1 MRCVSCGEEMRLVQV
16 SDDETKM
23 DLGYEQ
29 HIFECS
35 GCREV
40 EHRPVFTE
48 GRKGPI
54 RRNVRIVLHPK
65 YESSYAAQDTKS
77 GMVIMLHQDRNRLR
91 ELCEW
96 IGWRVVDGAA
106 SISTDTPAP
115 HALSDEASDER
126 LVEHSSE
133 LI

>member
-1 MRCVSCGEEMRLVQV
+1 
-16 SDDETKM
+16 
-23 DLGYEQ
+23 
-29 HIFECS
+29 
-35 GCREV
+35 
-40 EHRPVFTE
+40 VFTE
-48 GRKGPI
+48 GRKGTI
-54 RRNVRIVLHPK
+54 RRNVRIVPHPK
-65 YESSYAAQDTKS
+65 YQSSYAAQDTKS

-115 HALSDEASDER
+115 HAVSDEASGAR
-126 LVEHSSE
+126 LVEHSLE